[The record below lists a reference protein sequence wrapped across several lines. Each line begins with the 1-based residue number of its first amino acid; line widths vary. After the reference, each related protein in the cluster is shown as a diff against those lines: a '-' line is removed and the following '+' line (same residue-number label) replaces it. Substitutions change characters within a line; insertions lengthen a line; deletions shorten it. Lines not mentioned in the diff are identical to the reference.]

1 MRFLYKPII
10 NKKQIGQKRKYSDIK
25 YLVIH
30 DTGNSSIGADAEAH
44 YKYLQTAT
52 RYGSA
57 HYYVDD
63 KQIIQTI
70 GDSLVAWSIGDTWGY
85 SNNPNRIEDA
95 TNFNSLSM
103 EICINEGIDKAK
115 AYKNAVELAK
125 NLMKKFG
132 FSLEVV
138 IRHFDATGKICPG
151 SWSKNDWAMW
161 WKFKEDIQK
170 PIEWEIDLS
179 KDSTFGEEGGAVV
192 PENVKDVSSWA
203 EKAWKWGIEKGLT
216 DGTNPQGNCTRE
228 QVVTMLYRAM
238 GNGKTVEKP
247 AVSGKARHFTMGN
260 YEIIETTADN
270 IRIEKTS
277 LKPLSVDGINGTF
290 YNLKGSEIYG
300 LAMQDGKEIETNS
313 YVTNFQGLKRGVIY
327 FDGKTLRHAMVYNA
341 KSEIKDFIK
350 WGISGISL
358 YPTYDPKAEGFVGA
372 YADVL
377 RATKHTAIGFKGDR
391 VYLIAS
397 DKALTL
403 DSFRNGLLN
412 SKIAFDGLINLDGGG
427 STQMNFNGKKVI
439 SSQRALNHV
448 VRLLSI

>member
-30 DTGNSSIGADAEAH
+30 DTGNTSIGADAEAH

-85 SNNPNRIEDA
+85 SNNPNRIKDA
-95 TNFNSLSM
+95 FNFNSLNV
-103 EICINEGIDKAK
+103 ELCINANIDKDK
-115 AYKNAVELAK
+115 AYKNVVELTK

-132 FSLEVV
+132 FTADMV

-151 SWSKNDWAMW
+151 SWSKNDWAKW
-161 WKFKEDIQK
+161 WQFKEDIQK
-170 PIEWEIDLS
+170 PIEWTIDLT
-179 KDSTFGEEGGAVV
+179 KDSEFGEDEKMEKKSNAS
-192 PENVKDVSSWA
+192 DWA
-203 EKAWKWGIEKGLT
+203 DTAWKWGIEKGLT
-216 DGTNPQGNCTRE
+216 DGTNPKGQCTRE

-238 GNGKTVEKP
+238 GNGKAVEKP
-247 AVSGKARHFTMGN
+247 AVSGKAKHFTMGD

-270 IRIEKTS
+270 IRIERTS

-290 YNLKGSEIYG
+290 YNLRGSEIYG

-313 YVTNFQGLKRGVIY
+313 YVTNFQGLKRGAIY
-327 FDGKTLRHAMVYNA
+327 FDGKSLHHAMVYNA
-341 KSEIKDFIK
+341 RTEIKEPIK

-358 YPTYDPKAEGFVGA
+358 YPIYDPKAEGFTGA

-377 RATKHTAIGFKGDR
+377 RSTKHTAIGFKGDK

-397 DKALTL
+397 GKALPL

-412 SKIAFDGLINLDGGG
+412 SSISFDGLINLDGGG
-427 STQMNFNGKKVI
+427 STQMNFGGKKLI
-439 SSQRALNHV
+439 SSVRALNHCI
-448 VRLLSI
+448 RLVTI